1 MKDPLEESTVEM
13 TRGGATRF
21 LVAFLAALVGL
32 AVFVPGSRIPLAIIV
47 GIVLMVMLHEAGH
60 YITAKRAGMKVTE
73 FFLGF
78 GPRLWSFQRGETE
91 YGVKAL
97 PLGGYVRIIGMSSLE
112 EVDPADEPRTYRQGR
127 YRDRLKVVLAGVTVN
142 LIIAFLLFFV
152 VIAGRGVAEGPST
165 TINSVVAKSA
175 AAQAGLQK
183 GDRIVAVDGQPVK
196 GWDPLKAAIEANGG
210 NPIVLTVDRDGRQVE
225 VEATPKVDNGQG
237 FLGVSP
243 TTAFRNVGLLAAVP
257 ESFNFM
263 GKLTTG
269 TADALGKLFS
279 PSGVAEYSKNFTSDA
294 PKAGSQADQ
303 NRPRS
308 LVGIVDQGSDL
319 VGNDLWTLLLLL
331 GNISLIL
338 AVFNL
343 LPVPPILDGG
353 HAAIVVYEWAASKIK
368 HRRVEVDYRKVLP
381 IGVAFFAILMTIALS
396 AMFLDVRQVIGGQ

>member
-1 MKDPLEESTVEM
+1 VKDPLEESTVEM

-21 LVAFLAALVGL
+21 LVAFVAALVGL
-32 AVFVPGSRIPLAIIV
+32 ALFVPGSRIPLAIIV
-47 GIVLMVMLHEAGH
+47 GIVLMVMLHEFGH

-142 LIIAFLLFFV
+142 LLIAFLLFFV
-152 VIAGRGVAEGPST
+152 VIAARGVAEGPST
-165 TINSVVAKSA
+165 TVNVVQSGSA
-175 AAQAGLQK
+175 AAHAGLRE
-183 GDRIVAVDGQPVK
+183 GDRIVAVDGEAVK
-196 GWDPLKAAIEANGG
+196 GWNSLKAAIEANGG
-210 NPIVLTVDRDGRQVE
+210 NQIVLTVERDGQPVQI
-225 VEATPKVDNGQG
+225 EATPKLESGQG

-243 TTAFRNVGLLAAVP
+243 TTAFRDVSLLGAVP

-263 GKLTTG
+263 GQLTSG
-269 TADALGKLFS
+269 TADSLGKLFS
-279 PSGVAEYSKNFTSDA
+279 PSGIADYSKNFTSDA
-294 PKAGSQADQ
+294 PKAGSQQDL

-308 LVGIVDQGSDL
+308 LVGIVDEGSSL
-319 VGNDLWTLLLLL
+319 VGNDVWTLLLLL

-381 IGVAFFAILMTIALS
+381 IGVTFFALLMVIALS
-396 AMFLDVRQVIGGQ
+396 AMFLDVRQVIGQ

>member
-1 MKDPLEESTVEM
+1 VKDPLEESTVDV
-13 TRGGATRF
+13 TREGATRF
-21 LVAFLAALVGL
+21 LVLFIAALIAL

-47 GIVLMVMLHEAGH
+47 GIVIMVMLHEFGH

-97 PLGGYVRIIGMSSLE
+97 PLGGYVRILGMSNLE
-112 EVDPADEPRTYRQGR
+112 EVDPEDEPRTYRQGR
-127 YRDRLKVVLAGVTVN
+127 YRDRMKVVLAGVTVN
-142 LIIAFLLFFV
+142 LLIAFLLFFV

-165 TINSVVAKSA
+165 TVNSIVAGSA
-175 AAQAGLQK
+175 AAQAGLQH
-183 GDRIVAVDGQPVK
+183 GDRVVGVDGQPVK
-196 GWDPLKAAIEANGG
+196 NWDDLKHAIETNGG
-210 NPIVLTVDRDGRQVE
+210 HQIVLTVERDGQE
-225 VEATPKVDNGQG
+225 VQIQATPKLESGQG
-237 FLGVSP
+237 FLGVAPS
-243 TTAFRNVGLLAAVP
+243 TAFREVGLLAAVP
-257 ESFNFM
+257 ESFRFM
-263 GKLTTG
+263 GTLTTS
-269 TADALGKLFS
+269 TADSLGKLVS
-279 PSGVAEYSKNFTSDA
+279 PSGIAEYSKNFTSDA
-294 PKAGSQADQ
+294 PKAGSVADE

-308 LVGIVDQGSDL
+308 LVGIVDQGSTL

-331 GNISLIL
+331 GDISLIL

-381 IGVAFFAILMTIALS
+381 IGVAFFAILVTFALS
-396 AMFLDVRQVIGGQ
+396 AMFLDVRQAIGQ